1 LLLNAEE
8 VNDLRVLAEKVT
20 WDNVLMLRTRFNEK
34 KRSFDTFDIPDELF
48 TRWNEAIDEMNAVES
63 EIRKYMSGEKMM
75 PR

>member
-1 LLLNAEE
+1 M
-8 VNDLRVLAEKVT
+8 RVLAEKVT